1 MAQDTDIFHGSQDND
16 TLGGR
21 LWRARE
27 AIGMSESALAKAPG
41 LKKETLRAWESDR
54 SEPRANKLV
63 TLAGLLNVS
72 PTWLLDGVGDAPQSE
87 TIASELGI
95 RRAQL
100 QRIRDLRE
108 QTDAAIA
115 NMEKAID
122 RIARHDGA

>member
-1 MAQDTDIFHGSQDND
+1 MAQDTDIFDGNQDND

-27 AIGMSESALAKAPG
+27 AVGMSESGLAKALG
-41 LKKETLRAWESDR
+41 LKKETLRAWENDR

-72 PTWLLDGVGDAPQSE
+72 PTWLLYGVGDAPTSD

-95 RRAQL
+95 LRAQL
-100 QRIRDLRE
+100 QRIRELRE
-108 QTDAAIA
+108 QTDTAIA

-122 RIARHDGA
+122 RIAKHDGA

>member
-1 MAQDTDIFHGSQDND
+1 MPQDTDIFDSNPDND

-27 AIGMSESALAKAPG
+27 AIAMSETALAKALG

-72 PTWLLDGVGDAPQSE
+72 PTWLLYGVGDAPQSE
-87 TIASELGI
+87 TIASELSI
-95 RRAQL
+95 LRSQL

-122 RIARHDGA
+122 KIAKHEGA

>member
-1 MAQDTDIFHGSQDND
+1 MAQSTDIFHGSQDND

-27 AIGMSESALAKAPG
+27 AIGMSESALAKALG
-41 LKKETLRAWESDR
+41 LKKETLRAWENDR

-72 PTWLLDGVGDAPQSE
+72 PTWLLYGVGDAPQSE
-87 TIASELGI
+87 TIASELGVL
-95 RRAQL
+95 RAQL

-108 QTDAAIA
+108 QTDQVVA

-122 RIARHDGA
+122 RIAKHEGA

>member
-27 AIGMSESALAKAPG
+27 AIGMSESALAKALG

-95 RRAQL
+95 LRAQL

>member
-1 MAQDTDIFHGSQDND
+1 MAQDTDIFDGNRDND

-27 AIGMSESALAKAPG
+27 AIGMSESALAKALG

-72 PTWLLDGVGDAPQSE
+72 PTWLLHGVGDAPQSE
-87 TIASELGI
+87 TITSELSI
-95 RRAQL
+95 LRAQL
-100 QRIRDLRE
+100 QSIRQLRE
-108 QTDAAIA
+108 QTDLAIA
-115 NMEKAID
+115 NMEKAIE
-122 RIARHDGA
+122 RIAKHDGA

>member
-1 MAQDTDIFHGSQDND
+1 MSQDAHFFDGARDDD

-27 AIGMSESALAKAPG
+27 AVGMSETALAKALG

-72 PTWLLDGVGDAPQSE
+72 PTWLLYGIGDAPQAD
-87 TIASELGI
+87 TLADELGI
-95 RRAQL
+95 LRAQL
-100 QRIRDLRE
+100 QRIRELRE
-108 QTDAAIA
+108 QTDAAIT
-115 NMEKAID
+115 NMEKAIA
-122 RIARHDGA
+122 RIAKREG

>member
-1 MAQDTDIFHGSQDND
+1 MGQDGQSFYSDRDND

-27 AIGMSESALAKAPG
+27 AVGLSEAGLAKALG
-41 LKKETLRAWESDR
+41 LKKETLAAWESDR

-72 PTWLLDGVGDAPQSE
+72 PTWLLYGVGDAPQDETLSSE
-87 TIASELGI
+87 IGI
-95 RRAQL
+95 LRAQL
-100 QRIRDLRE
+100 ARIRELRE
-108 QTDAAIA
+108 QTDTAIA

-122 RIARHDGA
+122 RIAKRDGA

>member
-1 MAQDTDIFHGSQDND
+1 VPQDTDIFDSNPDND

-27 AIGMSESALAKAPG
+27 AIAMSETALAKALG

-72 PTWLLDGVGDAPQSE
+72 PTWLLYGVGDAPQSE
-87 TIASELGI
+87 TIASELSI
-95 RRAQL
+95 LRSQL

-122 RIARHDGA
+122 KIAKHEGA